1 MAVGTAIDVDLSCSG
16 GGGAGTC
23 MSEDAF
29 KERSK
34 SDREDDGIPDTLI
47 GLSGNDDGAA
57 EDKDGNSTFGGPPG
71 HCKDGDMDE
80 NAGFANNILESGSTA
95 PVPRGKEAPVGCPK
109 SRPDPAVCKSNDK
122 SGTDDRV

>member
-1 MAVGTAIDVDLSCSG
+1 MAVGTAIEVDLSCSG
-16 GGGAGTC
+16 GGGA
-23 MSEDAF
+23 
-29 KERSK
+29 
-34 SDREDDGIPDTLI
+34 DTLI

-95 PVPRGKEAPVGCPK
+95 PVPRGREAPVGCPK

>member
-1 MAVGTAIDVDLSCSG
+1 MAVGAAIEVDLSCSG

-34 SDREDDGIPDTLI
+34 SDSE
-47 GLSGNDDGAA
+47 
-57 EDKDGNSTFGGPPG
+57 
-71 HCKDGDMDE
+71 DGDIDE
-80 NAGFANNILESGSTA
+80 NAGFASNILESGSTA
-95 PVPRGKEAPVGCPK
+95 PVPRGREAPVGCPK
-109 SRPDPAVCKSNDK
+109 SKPDPAVCKSNDK